1 MDNYANYDFVRL
13 YAAVRRFVF
22 DDSYADG
29 LADFLR
35 GYMATAE
42 KSQARKL
49 NLPETTL
56 VGKLVDIGFEQHP
69 LTDAQDEPE

>member
-42 KSQARKL
+42 NSQARKL

-69 LTDAQDEPE
+69 LTDAQDEAE